1 VIQNEEGSNITA
13 LLLDENIKIMNEKE
27 LKKAL
32 ASFLF
37 RYYNMKLKVIT
48 LDSSMPLLKKS
59 FLIRKIKMDIM
70 PRLKRGELVTYGF

>member
-1 VIQNEEGSNITA
+1 M
-13 LLLDENIKIMNEKE
+13 DEHE

-37 RYYNMKLKVIT
+37 VHYNLKLKSIT
-48 LDSSMPLLKKS
+48 VDGSLSLEKKS

-70 PRLKRGELVTYGF
+70 PRLKRGELVTYQF